1 MALANENY
9 LKTPEVYCFDEIE
22 KRVNAYKLVHPN
34 AKLIRLGI
42 GDVTRPLPNEVVQA
56 MHDAIDEMSSA
67 DTFRGYS
74 PPQGYDFLIEK
85 IVRDYRSS
93 GINIDKESVFIND
106 GAKSDIGNIGHVLGR
121 DNIIAIAEPVY
132 PVYENAT
139 IMSGRAGVL
148 TEEMKWSNVVYLRC
162 NEETGFAPE
171 LPKER
176 VDIVYLC
183 NPNNPTGTVM
193 KKNELKRWVDYAIE
207 NESIIVYDGAY
218 CSFVNEPDVPR
229 SIYEIKGAKKVAVEI
244 RSYSKTAGFT
254 GLRCGYTIFPTELM
268 VYSKLGEEV
277 SLNKL
282 WNRRVANYTN
292 GVSYV
297 VQRAAEALYSK
308 KGKNET
314 QELVNYYL
322 TNTALIRNELK
333 SFGFKVF
340 GGVSSPYV
348 WFRTPDNQTSWKF
361 FQQLLYENQIVATPG
376 VIFGVRGE
384 GYMRFSGF
392 SSREE
397 TLVALE
403 RIRKSKYQI

>member
-9 LKTPEVYCFDEIE
+9 LKTPEIYCFDEIE
-22 KRVNAYKLVHPN
+22 KRVNAFKVLHPN
-34 AKLIRLGI
+34 VNLIRLGI

-56 MHDAIDEMSSA
+56 MHAAIDEMSLSES
-67 DTFRGYS
+67 FRGYS

-85 IVRDYRSS
+85 IIKEYRSLGVS
-93 GINIDKESVFIND
+93 VDKESIYIND

-121 DNIIAIAEPVY
+121 DNIIAISDPVY

-148 TEEMKWSNVVYLRC
+148 TDEQKWSNVVYLRC
-162 NEETGFAPE
+162 SEKTGFVPE
-171 LPKER
+171 LPTEK
-176 VDIVYLC
+176 VDVIYLC
-183 NPNNPTGTVM
+183 NPNNPTGTVF
-193 KKNELKRWVDYAIE
+193 KKTELKHWIDYAIE
-207 NESIIVYDGAY
+207 HQSIIVYDGAY
-218 CSFVNEPDVPR
+218 QAYVNEPDVPH

-254 GLRCGYTIFPTELM
+254 GLRCGYSVFPHELM
-268 VYSKLGEEV
+268 VYTKMGESV
-277 SLNKL
+277 ALNKL
-282 WNRRVANYTN
+282 WSRRNANYTN
-292 GVSYV
+292 GVSYI
-297 VQRAAEALYSK
+297 VQRGAEALYTR
-308 KGKNET
+308 KGKIET

-322 TNTALIRNELK
+322 TNASLIRNELQ
-333 SFGFKVF
+333 SIGFKVY

-348 WFRTPDNQTSWKF
+348 WFQTPNYQSSWKF
-361 FQQLLYENQIVATPG
+361 FHQLLYENQIIATPG
-376 VIFGVRGE
+376 VVFGNSGD

-403 RIRKSKYQI
+403 RIRKSKY

>member
-42 GDVTRPLPNEVVQA
+42 GDVTRPLPNEVLQA

-85 IVRDYRSS
+85 IVKDYRSY
-93 GINIDKESVFIND
+93 GISVDKESVFIND

-148 TEEMKWSNVVYLRC
+148 TDEMKWSNVVYLRC

-176 VDIVYLC
+176 VDIIYLC

-193 KKNELKRWVDYAIE
+193 KKTELKRWVDYAIE

-282 WNRRVANYTN
+282 WNRRIANYTN
-292 GVSYV
+292 GVSYL

-333 SFGFKVF
+333 SIGFKVF

-348 WFRTPDNQTSWKF
+348 WFRTPDNQPSWKF

-376 VIFGVRGE
+376 IIFGVRGE
-384 GYMRFSGF
+384 GFMRFSGF

-403 RIRKSKYQI
+403 RIRKSKY